1 MNKQDKKQLA
11 VKIMTDIENQTTVSR
26 YVLKDD
32 KAFMGF
38 FADMLNDSNY
48 NINSFVITDKLLDY
62 VNNNY

>member
-1 MNKQDKKQLA
+1 MNKQVKKQLA

-26 YVLKDD
+26 YILKDD

-48 NINSFVITDKLLDY
+48 SEFVITDKLLNY

>member
-1 MNKQDKKQLA
+1 MNKQEKKQLA
-11 VKIMTDIENQTTVSR
+11 LKIMATIEDKTTVSR

-32 KAFMGF
+32 ASFMQF

-48 NINSFVITDKLLDY
+48 SEFVITDKLLNY

>member
-26 YVLKDD
+26 YILKDD

-48 NINSFVITDKLLDY
+48 SEFVITDKLLNY

>member
-1 MNKQDKKQLA
+1 MNKQEKKQLA

-48 NINSFVITDKLLDY
+48 SQIVITDKLLNY